1 MDTNKEKI
9 EDSKRK
15 DKIVKAQSL
24 VIKNQA
30 EVIKKMKDKEVKEVE
45 HIQVKK
51 DENKPIHKKS
61 SLKPIPDHLSPVN
74 SKHLNDLKGHSMK
87 CNGNPG
93 GDCLSSC
100 TIIHLSFTKDRS
112 ERRR

>member
-15 DKIVKAQSL
+15 DKISKAQSL

-30 EVIKKMKDKEVKEVE
+30 EVINEMKDKKEKEVE

-51 DENKPIHKKS
+51 TTTNQ
-61 SLKPIPDHLSPVN
+61 
-74 SKHLNDLKGHSMK
+74 
-87 CNGNPG
+87 
-93 GDCLSSC
+93 
-100 TIIHLSFTKDRS
+100 FRRS
-112 ERRR
+112 QI